1 MPNDT
6 SVGGILTT
14 FSLEARDARIREE
27 RLQKGWLLARKA
39 AALLREKYN
48 ATRVVAFGS
57 LANEEMFTAWSD
69 VDVAAWGI
77 APEQTFKA
85 IADVL
90 WLSTEIEVNLVD
102 VNTSSPSLLRAI
114 ERTGVDL

>member
-1 MPNDT
+1 MHTDAPSDAD
-6 SVGGILTT
+6 LTAAV
-14 FSLEARDARIREE
+14 EQHDVRHVEVRRRE
-27 RLQKGWLLARKA
+27 GWQLARKA
-39 AALLREKYN
+39 AQVLREKYH

-57 LANEEMFTAWSD
+57 LVNEEMFTAWSD

-90 WLSTEIEVNLVD
+90 WLSTEMEVNLVD
-102 VNTSSPSLLRAI
+102 VNTCSSSLMRVI